1 MEKVWPTYIDSTV
14 LGIIRSD
21 KFPSSCPHHS
31 PAIHIL
37 FGGSRDFLNITIV
50 IHPMILDLIKIDGQS
65 EPDKDTY
72 NLLNYTLTTLKP
84 VNGTTMHQNS
94 VADIMRSLMS
104 APLLGKL
111 LELSKSFI
119 LVGMGLSIVRA
130 AFFWYLER
138 RSENG
143 RNGNNS
149 TRKYEL

>member
-1 MEKVWPTYIDSTV
+1 
-14 LGIIRSD
+14 
-21 KFPSSCPHHS
+21 
-31 PAIHIL
+31 
-37 FGGSRDFLNITIV
+37 
-50 IHPMILDLIKIDGQS
+50 MILDLIKIDGQS

-143 RNGNNS
+143 RNGYNS